1 MPLKLWKEVGKG
13 GDAHFALSIWR
24 PEWRAFLSP
33 KKSGVIVVLVRCEIS
48 KRKRKKGNGIERNSP
63 LAHKKRAAES

>member
-24 PEWRAFLSP
+24 PEWRAFVSP
-33 KKSGVIVVLVRCEIS
+33 KMGGVIVVLVRSELS
-48 KRKRKKGNGIERNSP
+48 KRKRKKGNRIERHSL
-63 LAHKKRAAES
+63 LAHKKQAAES